1 LSLPRPPCSF
11 TEAAEWTTGGS
22 SAIAARAGVQGFA
35 RTGVAEG
42 DGEEAV
48 GEALP
53 PDPQAG
59 EKRAITSRTRELA
72 RGIFCFF
79 YLVRERR

>member
-1 LSLPRPPCSF
+1 
-11 TEAAEWTTGGS
+11 
-22 SAIAARAGVQGFA
+22 VQGFA